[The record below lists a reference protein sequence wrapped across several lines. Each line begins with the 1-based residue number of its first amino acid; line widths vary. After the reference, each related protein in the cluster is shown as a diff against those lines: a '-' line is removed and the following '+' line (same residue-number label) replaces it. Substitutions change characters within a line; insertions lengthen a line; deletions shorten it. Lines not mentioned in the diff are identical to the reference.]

1 MDNYTVSREHEAPS
15 YKFGCIE
22 EMFGYFFHSFVGSFV
37 YLFINYF
44 FGWGGGGGEGGEQTL
59 NFMIHAREL
68 GCHDYVALHASDRL
82 TRVNRDVIA
91 KCFQRRMGFGHWSY
105 S

>member
-1 MDNYTVSREHEAPS
+1 MKPLHTNLGVLR
-15 YKFGCIE
+15 KCLGI
-22 EMFGYFFHSFVGSFV
+22 FFIRSFVR
-37 YLFINYF
+37 LFIYLLIIF
-44 FGWGGGGGEGGEQTL
+44 LDGGGGEGGEQTL

-68 GCHDYVALHASDRL
+68 GCHDYVAVHASDRL